1 MILLL
6 IDAMEISVN
15 EGDGGHAA
23 SVVGVG
29 YVVDGL
35 DITKVFL
42 PS

>member
-1 MILLL
+1 
-6 IDAMEISVN
+6 MEIGVG
-15 EGDGGHAA
+15 EGDGGHAM
-23 SVVGVG
+23 SIVGAG